1 MKTMTIGSLAIE
13 GGVRITTIRYYERAG
28 LIPAPARTAGRH
40 RHYTSNHLQR
50 LRFICRARKLKFG
63 IQEIKTLLVLA
74 DSGRSSC
81 SEVQHLAAAHLEKMR
96 QEIST
101 LIKLEALLT
110 DAVAQCSG
118 KPTPRCPVLD
128 LLDAARPVRL
138 QGF

>member
-28 LIPAPARTAGRH
+28 LIPPPARTAGRH
-40 RHYTSNHLQR
+40 RNYTSNHLRR
-50 LRFICRARKLKFG
+50 LRFICRARELKFG

-74 DSGRSSC
+74 DSGRISC

-101 LIKLEALLT
+101 LMKLEALLT

-118 KPTPRCPVLD
+118 RSNLRCPVLD
-128 LLDAARPVRL
+128 LLDGARPVRL